1 MKRDPGAAL
10 LLLNGEIPDAA
21 LVRRVAGHCPFL
33 VCADGGARHAAR
45 LGLAPHAVVG
55 DMDSVPRPLPRSW
68 RRTSFLCDFDEDRSD
83 FEKALAFISE
93 AGCSRLYVAGLLGG
107 RLDHALVNLALA
119 EAYGSRASL
128 VVVDRGLATLM
139 GPGRYRLPFRKGELV
154 SLLAAGKGAR
164 VSVAGVRY
172 PLNKTLLK
180 PGGRG
185 LSNVAGGSVSLAV
198 HSGRV
203 WMMSP
208 RASGL

>member
-21 LVRRVAGHCPFL
+21 LARRVAGHCSFL
-33 VCADGGARHAAR
+33 VCADGGARHAVR

-55 DMDSVPRPLPRSW
+55 DMDSVPKPLPRSW
-68 RRTSFLCDFDEDRSD
+68 KKTSFLCDFDEDRSD

-107 RLDHALVNLALA
+107 RLDHALVNLVLA

-139 GPGRYRLPFRKGELV
+139 GPGRYRLPSKKGELV
-154 SLLAAGKGAR
+154 SLLAAGKGVR
-164 VSVAGVRY
+164 VSFSGVRY
-172 PLNKTLLK
+172 PLKKTLLK

-185 LSNVAGGSVSLAV
+185 LSNVASGPVSLVV

-203 WMMSP
+203 WVMMP
-208 RASGL
+208 GGAPL